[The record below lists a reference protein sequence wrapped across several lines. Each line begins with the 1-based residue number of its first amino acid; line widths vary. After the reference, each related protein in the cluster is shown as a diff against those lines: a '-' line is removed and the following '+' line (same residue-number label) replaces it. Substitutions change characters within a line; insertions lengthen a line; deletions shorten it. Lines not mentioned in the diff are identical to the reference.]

1 MGLPVAIS
9 AAARQG
15 LEALVRAGNTA
26 QKLVRRARIALLAG
40 EGLTDS
46 QISQQL
52 GVNRKTVALW
62 RERAAE
68 PGVWE
73 SVVAAPFPQPDAT
86 APPGPPEPPA
96 NTAAEPRQA
105 SPPVGKTAEQRLQDR
120 RPASGLR
127 RVLTSEMV
135 KLIVR
140 TTLEVKPEDRTHWT
154 NRSLGLRLGVSKM
167 AVQRV
172 WKQEKLQPHRME
184 TFKFSKDKLFLEK
197 LKDVVGIYLNPPAN
211 SVVYCVDEKTGI
223 QALDRTQPGLP
234 LKKGKC
240 GTRTHDYKRNGT
252 TDLFAAYNVASGE
265 VIGQCHARHTNQEF
279 LCLMRTLKKRHP
291 KGEVHIILDNGSNH
305 RHENVQKWL
314 RRNKRFHFHFVPTS
328 SSWTNL
334 VERWFGLL
342 TSQCIRRGVFYSV
355 QQLQVTIQQYIE
367 RHNENPKPF
376 QWHATVDQIV
386 AKIQR
391 AAWKAGVALAWMK
404 GLPAVPAV
412 ST

>member
-1 MGLPVAIS
+1 M
-9 AAARQG
+9 
-15 LEALVRAGNTA
+15 RAGKTA
-26 QKLVRRARIALLAG
+26 QKVVRRARIALLAG
-40 EGLTDS
+40 EGLADS

-68 PGVWE
+68 PGGWE
-73 SVVAAPFPQPDAT
+73 PVVAVALPQPGVA

-96 NTAAEPRQA
+96 QTAAALRKA
-105 SPPVGKTAEQRLQDR
+105 SPPVGQTAAQRLQDR
-120 RPASGLR
+120 RPASGPR
-127 RVLTSEMV
+127 KVLTLEMV
-135 KLIVR
+135 KRIVR
-140 TTLEVKPEDRTHWT
+140 TALEVKPEERTHWT
-154 NRSLGLRLGVSKM
+154 TQSLGQHLGVSKM

-197 LKDVVGIYLNPPAN
+197 LKDVVGVYLNPPAN

-240 GTRTHDYKRNGT
+240 GTRTHDYKRHGT
-252 TDLFAAYNVASGE
+252 TDLFAAYNVATGD
-265 VIGQCHARHTNQEF
+265 VIGECHARHTNQEF
-279 LCLMRTLKKRHP
+279 LCLLRNLKRRNP
-291 KGEVHIILDNGSNH
+291 TGEVHIILDNGSNH
-305 RHENVQKWL
+305 RHENVKNWL
-314 RRNKRFHFHFVPTS
+314 KKNPRFQFHFVPTS

-342 TSQCIRRGVFYSV
+342 TSQCIRRGVFHSV

-367 RHNENPKPF
+367 RHNDNPKPF

-404 GLPAVPAV
+404 GLPAVA
-412 ST
+412 T